1 MRLCTYIGLISIAGK
16 EGIFAL
22 KQVLDVLQAPNL
34 ELFRVFVDHLP
45 LEGVDE
51 GVRVKEDRSLRKI
64 NLALPHR
71 LQVLLGH
78 ACLAD
83 SSGREVH
90 DMVAVGADL
99 REQLRHS
106 RLSPVTS
113 DHGKK
118 LAENIRF
125 CDGSINV

>member
-1 MRLCTYIGLISIAGK
+1 MQCFIIMSEVNLP
-16 EGIFAL
+16 
-22 KQVLDVLQAPNL
+22 DL
-34 ELFRVFVDHLP
+34 ELLRVPVDDLP

-125 CDGSINV
+125 CDRSIDV